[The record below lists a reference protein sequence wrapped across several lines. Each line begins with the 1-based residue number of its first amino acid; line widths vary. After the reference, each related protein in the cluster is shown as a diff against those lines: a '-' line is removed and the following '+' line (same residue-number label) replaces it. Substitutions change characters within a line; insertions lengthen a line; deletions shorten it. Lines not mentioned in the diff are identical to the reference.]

1 MGMIGLQLSLI
12 PFSTKITAVLT
23 SMFLSRRLRRRLKL
37 NNARL
42 STKMT
47 LRTGSEESMVDKS
60 LMTVKMVTILLT
72 GQEALIDGL
81 TDRKRLADGM
91 IGSTSLKSA
100 CVTQVDATQI
110 REEGPEG
117 TTKPSSIINTTN

>member
-1 MGMIGLQLSLI
+1 
-12 PFSTKITAVLT
+12 
-23 SMFLSRRLRRRLKL
+23 MFLSRRLRRSRKL

-47 LRTGSEESMVDKS
+47 LRTGSKESMVDKS
-60 LMTVKMVTILLT
+60 LMTGKMVTILLT
-72 GQEALIDGL
+72 GQAALIDGL

-91 IGSTSLKSA
+91 IGSTSLKSV

-110 REEGPEG
+110 REEGLEG
-117 TTKPSSIINTTN
+117 TTNPSSINTTNR